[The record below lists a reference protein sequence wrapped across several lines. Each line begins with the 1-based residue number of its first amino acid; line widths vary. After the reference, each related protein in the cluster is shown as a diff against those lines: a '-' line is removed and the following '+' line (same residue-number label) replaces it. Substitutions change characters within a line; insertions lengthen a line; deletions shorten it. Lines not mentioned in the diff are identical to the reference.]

1 MPVPTKTTIAS
12 YCCVRVLVMYAI
24 MIDMIVMWTD
34 HTHLRL
40 SFQSFCA
47 ERVLESLPVRD
58 GKQEHGE

>member
-1 MPVPTKTTIAS
+1 
-12 YCCVRVLVMYAI
+12 MYAI
-24 MIDMIVMWTD
+24 MIDMIVVWTD